1 VLNLFA
7 DGTYFGMRQAG
18 FMRLLVGF
26 HFFLLMFPLGFVGE
40 LGLDF
45 IAKEKGSPEGV
56 GAVLAV
62 F

>member
-1 VLNLFA
+1 
-7 DGTYFGMRQAG
+7 MRQAG
-18 FMRLLVGF
+18 FMRLLVSF
-26 HFFLLMFPLGFVGE
+26 HLFLLMFPLGFVGE

-45 IAKEKGSPEGV
+45 IAKEKGSPQGV